1 MKALTFTVYG
11 KPVAKGRPRMTK
23 SGHVYTPQTTREYEE
38 RIRNAAMSEM
48 GRDKI
53 LPWTEKQPLKVV
65 IDAFFKLPKSA
76 TKKDRIDVLNHIKFP
91 TVKADVD
98 NIAKSILDGMNGY
111 VYGDDAQVVDLVITK
126 RYDCDDAF
134 VIVTVKEVDHE

>member
-11 KPVAKGRPRMTK
+11 KPVAKGRPRMKK

-48 GRDKI
+48 GRGKI
-53 LPWTEKQPLKVV
+53 SPWNEKQPLKVI

-76 TKKDRIDVLNHIKFP
+76 TKQDRIDVLNHVKFP
-91 TVKADVD
+91 TVKADID
-98 NIAKSILDGMNGY
+98 NIAKSILDAMNGY
-111 VYGDDAQVVDLVITK
+111 VYGDDSQVTDLVITK
-126 RYDCDDAF
+126 RYDCEDAF
-134 VIVTVKEVDHE
+134 VIVTVKEIDND

>member
-48 GRDKI
+48 GRSKI
-53 LPWTEKQPLKVV
+53 LPWTDKQPLKVV

-76 TKKDRIDVLNHIKFP
+76 TKKDRVDVLNHIKFP

-98 NIAKSILDGMNGY
+98 NIAKSILDGMNGH

-126 RYDCDDAF
+126 RYDCEDAF
-134 VIVTVKEVDHE
+134 VIVTVKEVEHD

>member
-11 KPVAKGRPRMTK
+11 KPVAKGRPRMTRN
-23 SGHVYTPQTTREYEE
+23 GHVYTPQTTREYEE

-48 GRDKI
+48 GRSKI
-53 LPWTEKQPLKVV
+53 LPWTDKQPLKVV

-76 TKKDRIDVLNHIKFP
+76 TKKDRVDVLNHIKFP

-98 NIAKSILDGMNGY
+98 NIAKSILDGMNGH
-111 VYGDDAQVVDLVITK
+111 VYGDDSQIVGLVVTK
-126 RYDCDDAF
+126 RYDCEDAF
-134 VIVTVKEVDHE
+134 VIVTVKEVEHE

>member
-11 KPVAKGRPRMTK
+11 KPVAKGIPRMTK

-48 GRDKI
+48 GRSKI

-111 VYGDDAQVVDLVITK
+111 VYGDDAQVVDLVVTK
-126 RYDCDDAF
+126 RYDCEDAF
-134 VIVTVKEVDHE
+134 VIVTVKEVEVD